1 MLPRCPKAHNP
12 PASASLPSRW
22 DHSVCHSN
30 WLPPCPWCSCGCVCV
45 YVCVCIHAHVCVWGG
60 RTHVCSCVKAGTPME
75 VRGQLQVLVQD
86 NVLLLLLYTTVRSHS
101 YLPLLPHFLSSLTV
115 LLEFHLRD
123 LYICTY
129 SHLNLD
135 LTNERT

>member
-1 MLPRCPKAHNP
+1 MCAIATGFLLVHGVAV
-12 PASASLPSRW
+12 
-22 DHSVCHSN
+22 DVCVSM
-30 WLPPCPWCSCGCVCV
+30 CVCA
-45 YVCVCIHAHVCVWGG
+45 YMRTCVAGGG

-86 NVLLLLLYTTVRSHS
+86 NVLLLLLYTTVRFHS
-101 YLPLLPHFLSSLTV
+101 YLPRLPHFLSSLTV